1 MNQTLVVLFFFAT
14 APVALMPT
22 VIALFTRHRWRRRI
36 VLVNLALWTLLFF
49 AARSF
54 TLYNSSRFEL
64 PTLLALALWLAL
76 LGIAIRGTPGSSE
89 RS

>member
-22 VIALFTRHRWRRRI
+22 VIALFTRHRWRKRI
-36 VLVNLALWTLLFF
+36 VLINLALWTLLFF

-64 PTLLALALWLAL
+64 PTLLALAVWLAL
-76 LGIAIRGTPGSSE
+76 LGIAIRGNPAATDK
-89 RS
+89 R

>member
-22 VIALFTRHRWRRRI
+22 VIALFTRHRWRKRI
-36 VLVNLALWTLLFF
+36 VLINLALWTLLFF

-54 TLYNSSRFEL
+54 TLSNSSRFEL
-64 PTLLALALWLAL
+64 PTLLALAMWLVL
-76 LGIAIRGTPGSSE
+76 LGIAIRGNPAPAAK
-89 RS
+89 R

>member
-22 VIALFTRHRWRRRI
+22 VIALFTRHRWRKRI
-36 VLVNLALWTLLFF
+36 VLINLALWTLLFF

-64 PTLLALALWLAL
+64 PTLLALAVWLVL
-76 LGIAIRGTPGSSE
+76 LGIAIRGNPAATDK
-89 RS
+89 R

>member
-1 MNQTLVVLFFFAT
+1 MNPTLVVLFFFAT
-14 APVALMPT
+14 APVALMPS
-22 VIALFTRHRWRRRI
+22 VIALLTRHRWRRRI

-64 PTLLALALWLAL
+64 PTLLALAVWLVL
-76 LGIAIRGTPGSSE
+76 LGIAVRGNPVPSN

>member
-64 PTLLALALWLAL
+64 PTLLALAVWLAL
-76 LGIAIRGTPGSSE
+76 LGIAIRGNSAPSD
-89 RS
+89 RP

>member
-22 VIALFTRHRWRRRI
+22 VISLFTRHRWRKRI
-36 VLVNLALWTLLFF
+36 VLVNLALWTVLFF

-64 PTLLALALWLAL
+64 PTLLALAVWLAL
-76 LGIAIRGTPGSSE
+76 LGIAIRGNPAQSKE
-89 RS
+89 P